1 MTLTHVMTMT
11 MMLVESEDS
20 EYYDHCSSEDRP
32 IPLPWRSSS
41 CWTPS
46 QVFIWQL
53 NIFSHNKKEEVKS
66 SDCLAFYISA
76 QCDSTVG
83 RKS

>member
-1 MTLTHVMTMT
+1 MSLKHVMMM

-20 EYYDHCSSEDRP
+20 DDYDHCSLEDRP

-46 QVFIWQL
+46 QVLIWRL
-53 NIFSHNKKEEVKS
+53 NIFSHNKKEEKS

>member
-1 MTLTHVMTMT
+1 MIIVLQRIAPFLCLGDLP
-11 MMLVESEDS
+11 LVG
-20 EYYDHCSSEDRP
+20 R
-32 IPLPWRSSS
+32 LPR
-41 CWTPS
+41 
-46 QVFIWQL
+46 FL
-53 NIFSHNKKEEVKS
+53 FGNFGNIFSHKKEEVKS